1 MTVMLISSC
10 PELQIT
16 VQTTWYSPGSSGA
29 CNSNSCTP
37 SWCNRFQF
45 ATFAPSFARSSANP
59 CTDPS
64 RFMFLAFFAVITSL
78 IGSPACSVIVGL
90 ALPSILY
97 WLSLSA
103 RISIVRSL
111 VCAASIADIVNSKP
125 IKQMAI
131 ALNALLRHVRE
142 DQFHIFIGQHG
153 ANAHVANDGAHHAWR
168 ELVGSLVAAS
178 AIRAIPL

>member
-1 MTVMLISSC
+1 
-10 PELQIT
+10 
-16 VQTTWYSPGSSGA
+16 
-29 CNSNSCTP
+29 
-37 SWCNRFQF
+37 
-45 ATFAPSFARSSANP
+45 
-59 CTDPS
+59 
-64 RFMFLAFFAVITSL
+64 MFLAFFAVITSL

-111 VCAASIADIVNSKP
+111 VCAASIADIVNNKP

-131 ALNALLRHVRE
+131 ALNASLRHVRE

-168 ELVGSLVAAS
+168 ELVRSLMAAS
-178 AIRAIPL
+178 AIRAIALFAFHPCDFLLLSDSAHHLISRRKSGTGGAGIFCRSCGKQRRERQ